1 MQRATLALLCCPI
14 CHSELSLREESSDGN
29 VEEGCLLCSHCKQSF
44 PITRGIPRFIR
55 REQLSG
61 LNRRLAGYYDRLS
74 LVYAFFTKVAFL
86 PMGGER
92 KARKEILDR
101 LELDGGRVLEVSIGP
116 GVNLPYLFES
126 PKVGEVYGLD
136 IAWGQ
141 LARCR
146 SFVHRRGWAVDLF
159 LGAAEALPFKE
170 ACFDSVF
177 HIGGINFF
185 SDKKQAIEEMIR
197 VARPGTKIVIAD
209 ETERVARLYDR
220 TPGFSRSHEGKKV
233 DIAVSVQLVP
243 GTMED
248 IRVDDLWK
256 AHGQYHGYCL
266 EFRKPG

>member
-1 MQRATLALLCCPI
+1 MKRSTLEILCCPS
-14 CHSELSLREESSDGN
+14 CQAALSLREEGGDET
-29 VEEGCLLCSHCKQSF
+29 VEEGLLFCSRCEQPF
-44 PITRGIPRFIR
+44 PIERGIPRFICP
-55 REQLSG
+55 EELEG
-61 LNRRLAGYYDRLS
+61 LNRRFARFYDWLS
-74 LVYAFFTKVAFL
+74 HVYALVTKVAFL

-101 LELDGGRVLEVSIGP
+101 LELNGGRVLEVSIGP

-136 IAWGQ
+136 ISAGQ

-146 SFVHRRGWAVDLF
+146 SFIRRQSWPVDLF
-159 LGAAEALPFKE
+159 LATAEALPFK
-170 ACFDSVF
+170 AGSFDSVF

-185 SDKKQAIEEMIR
+185 SGKKQAIEEMIR

-220 TPGFSRSHEGKKV
+220 IPGFSRSYQGKKA
-233 DIAVSVQLVP
+233 DTAVPVHLVP
-243 GTMED
+243 DTMEET
-248 IRVDDLWK
+248 RVDDIWK

-266 EFRKPG
+266 EFRKPA